1 MSPARPRSLHSA
13 APPSTR
19 PSARVRTSLTASVVA
34 VTMLL
39 SGCGG
44 VADDRTTVIAGE
56 DAGLL
61 RVAVENAIEQIGAEA
76 AIVRVTRG
84 DDVLLTQAW
93 GESMAG
99 VPATVDMHFRNGAVA
114 IPQVATVLLQLVD
127 EGVVSLDDR
136 LSTWLPNVAYADE
149 VGLGQLAQMT
159 SGYADYLWSD
169 QFRAAFSADPFR
181 QWTPEE
187 LVAMATVRP
196 LVYPPG
202 TNWNYSH
209 TNYVI
214 LGLAL
219 EEITGR
225 PLDELISER
234 ILDPLGMTQTADPG
248 TPALLQPA
256 LHAYSQERRVDLGIA
271 QGVSFTEESTSW
283 NPSWTLARGAI
294 QNTDITDMATVIRAV
309 GRGDLLTA
317 QSHELQVAPTLR
329 VRTTPVE
336 GCPTC
341 FVQGEGYTF
350 GYGIVLTGDW
360 LMQNPLFHGYAGVA
374 AYLPDEDLAI
384 AIAATYGPDAF
395 DEDGEPRGN
404 IAMTIFRDVAAA
416 LAPDHQVPSR
426 S

>member
-1 MSPARPRSLHSA
+1 
-13 APPSTR
+13 
-19 PSARVRTSLTASVVA
+19 
-34 VTMLL
+34 
-39 SGCGG
+39 
-44 VADDRTTVIAGE
+44 
-56 DAGLL
+56 
-61 RVAVENAIEQIGAEA
+61 
-76 AIVRVTRG
+76 
-84 DDVLLTQAW
+84 VLLTQAW

-248 TPALLQPA
+248 RQRCCSPPFTPTARSAASTWGSLRGSRSPR
-256 LHAYSQERRVDLGIA
+256 SRRRGIRLGR
-271 QGVSFTEESTSW
+271 W
-283 NPSWTLARGAI
+283 RGARSR
-294 QNTDITDMATVIRAV
+294 T
-309 GRGDLLTA
+309 
-317 QSHELQVAPTLR
+317 PTS
-329 VRTTPVE
+329 
-336 GCPTC
+336 PTWRPSSARS
-341 FVQGEGYTF
+341 GG
-350 GYGIVLTGDW
+350 
-360 LMQNPLFHGYAGVA
+360 
-374 AYLPDEDLAI
+374 AI
-384 AIAATYGPDAF
+384 C
-395 DEDGEPRGN
+395 
-404 IAMTIFRDVAAA
+404 
-416 LAPDHQVPSR
+416 
-426 S
+426 